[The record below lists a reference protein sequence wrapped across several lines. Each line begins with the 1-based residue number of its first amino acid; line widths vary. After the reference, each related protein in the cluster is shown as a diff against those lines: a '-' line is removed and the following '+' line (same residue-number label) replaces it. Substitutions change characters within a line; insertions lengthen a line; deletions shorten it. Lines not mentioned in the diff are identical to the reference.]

1 VTHRYHQHLR
11 FPRQDVWD
19 WHTRPG
25 AVTRLTPGFSR
36 LRVAAEAS
44 SLKDGT
50 TVLSLPGRDPGATAP
65 GRPDHRPD
73 DFVDGRLFVDEC
85 VNSPAPPDHRT
96 GGTPTPSTTTTPPTP
111 AAPLLTDAVQ
121 GTAPAALLDRV
132 FRYRHRQLAADLAH
146 RARVG
151 DASVTGTP
159 HRRRDRGDRDSSAPG
174 SSHSSGPW
182 GTPSSRCRAPR
193 LPQEPDARVWDPR
206 RPLAGPVSTGSTRS
220 STSPARGIAGRF
232 TEKHKA
238 AVRDSRVGPTRRL
251 ADLAAA
257 TEGVQAFICAS
268 AVGFYGHSRA
278 GRVNERAGA
287 GEGFL
292 ADVVSEWENACG
304 PAANADRRVVNVRT
318 GLVMAGGSP
327 LLTALGA
334 SSRLG
339 GGALGSGRQHFP
351 WISVDDLVDVYVR
364 AVLDGE
370 TTGPVNA
377 VGPQMITNAEF
388 TATLAELQRIRVP
401 LSLPVPAAAPA
412 LLLGVQGAEELAL
425 ADQNVAPSVL
435 ETLGHTFRHPTLRA
449 ALVHELGLPDE

>member
-36 LRVAAEAS
+36 IRIASEAS

-50 TVLSLPGRDPGATAP
+50 TVLSLPGRVPGLRTWQA
-65 GRPDHRPD
+65 DHRPD
-73 DFVDGRLFVDEC
+73 DFVEGRLFVDEC
-85 VNSPAPPDHRT
+85 VNPPLRQITRWRHTHAFHDDDTANTR
-96 GGTPTPSTTTTPPTP
+96 GT
-111 AAPLLTDAVQ
+111 LLTDTVQ

-132 FRYRHRQLAADLAH
+132 FRYRHRQLADDLAH

-151 DASVTGTP
+151 DATVTGHHTVAVT
-159 HRRRDRGDRDSSAPG
+159 GATG
-174 SSHSSGPW
+174 LV
-182 GTPSSRCRAPR
+182 GTRLVALLRSLGHTVVPLSRSV
-193 LPQEPDARVWDPR
+193 LPQEPDARVWDPDD
-206 RPLAGPVSTGSTRS
+206 PSPDLFDGVDTVVHLAG
-220 STSPARGIAGRF
+220 AGIAGRF

-257 TEGVQAFICAS
+257 TPGVASFICAS
-268 AVGFYGHSRA
+268 AVGFYGHTRA

-287 GEGFL
+287 GDGFL
-292 ADVVSEWENACG
+292 AEVVADWEDACR
-304 PAANADRRVVNVRT
+304 PASDAGRRVVTVRT
-318 GLVMAGGSP
+318 GLVLAGGSA

-334 SSRLG
+334 SSRVG
-339 GGALGSGRQHFP
+339 GGVLGSGRQHFP
-351 WISVDDLVDVYVR
+351 WVSLDDLVDVYVR
-364 AVLDGE
+364 AVVDGGLS
-370 TTGPVNA
+370 GPVNA
-377 VGPQMITNAEF
+377 VGPQMATNAEF
-388 TATLAELQRIRVP
+388 TATLADLQRIRVP

-435 ETLGHTFRHPTLRA
+435 EHLGHTFRHPTLRA
-449 ALVHELGLPDE
+449 ALIHELGLPDE

>member
-1 VTHRYHQHLR
+1 MTHRYHQHLT

-19 WHTRPG
+19 WHTHPG
-25 AVTRLTPGFSR
+25 AVTRLTPGFS
-36 LRVAAEAS
+36 LLSVAAEAS
-44 SLKDGT
+44 SLKNGT
-50 TVLSLPGRDPGATAP
+50 TVLSLPGRIPGLREWQALHQPA
-65 GRPDHRPD
+65 
-73 DFVDGRLFVDEC
+73 DFVDGHVFVDEC
-85 VNSPAPPDHRT
+85 ANSPLRQITHWRHTHAFHDDNT
-96 GGTPTPSTTTTPPTP
+96 ATTPGT
-111 AAPLLTDAVQ
+111 LLTDTVE
-121 GTAPAALLDRV
+121 GSAPAALLDRV
-132 FRYRHRQLAADLAH
+132 FHYRHRQLAADLEH

-151 DASVTGTP
+151 DASATGHHTVAVTGAT
-159 HRRRDRGDRDSSAPG
+159 GLV
-174 SSHSSGPW
+174 
-182 GTPSSRCRAPR
+182 GTRLVALLRSLGHTVVPLSRAPI
-193 LPQEPDARVWDPR
+193 PHEPDARVWAPGNPSPDLLTDVDTVVH
-206 RPLAGPVSTGSTRS
+206 LAG
-220 STSPARGIAGRF
+220 AGIAGRF

-238 AVRDSRVGPTRRL
+238 AVRDSRIGPTWRL
-251 ADLAAA
+251 AELAAA
-257 TEGVQAFICAS
+257 TDGVQAFICAS

-339 GGALGSGRQHFP
+339 GGVLGSGRQHFP

-364 AVLDGE
+364 AILDDGVS
-370 TTGPVNA
+370 GPVNA
-377 VGPQMITNAEF
+377 VGPQMITNADF
-388 TATLAELQRIRVP
+388 TATLADLQRVRIP

>member
-1 VTHRYHQHLR
+1 MTHRYHQHLP

-25 AVTRLTPGFSR
+25 AVTRLTPGFS
-36 LRVAAEAS
+36 LLSVAAEAS

-50 TVLSLPGRDPGATAP
+50 TVLSLPGRIPGLREWQA
-65 GRPDHRPD
+65 RHQPDG
-73 DFVDGRLFVDEC
+73 FVDGHLFVDEC
-85 VNSPAPPDHRT
+85 VNFPLRQIIHWRHTHSFRDDDTA
-96 GGTPTPSTTTTPPTP
+96 TTRG
-111 AAPLLTDAVQ
+111 AVLTDAVE
-121 GTAPAALLDRV
+121 GSAPAALLDRV
-132 FRYRHRQLAADLAH
+132 FHYRHRQLAADLDH

-151 DASVTGTP
+151 AASATGHHTVAVTGAT
-159 HRRRDRGDRDSSAPG
+159 GLV
-174 SSHSSGPW
+174 
-182 GTPSSRCRAPR
+182 GTRLVALLRSLGHTVVPLSRSR
-193 LPQEPDARVWDPR
+193 LPHEPDSRIWTPDDPS
-206 RPLAGPVSTGSTRS
+206 PDLLVGVDTVVHLAG
-220 STSPARGIAGRF
+220 AGIAGRF

-238 AVRDSRVGPTRRL
+238 AVRDSRIGPTRRL
-251 ADLAAA
+251 AELAAA

-339 GGALGSGRQHFP
+339 GGVLGSGRQHFP

-364 AVLDGE
+364 AVLDDE
-370 TTGPVNA
+370 MTGPVNA

-449 ALVHELGLPDE
+449 ALVHELGLRDE